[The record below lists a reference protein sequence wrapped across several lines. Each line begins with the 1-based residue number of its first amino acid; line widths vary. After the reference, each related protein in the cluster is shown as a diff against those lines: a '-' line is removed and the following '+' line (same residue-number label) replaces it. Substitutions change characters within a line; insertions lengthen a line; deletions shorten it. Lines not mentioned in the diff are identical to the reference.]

1 MKNMFKLIAALLA
14 SLLLI
19 APAFAT
25 TRSALALGEVD
36 FEDTVAPSESVAV
49 SFVLSAGAD
58 VKDIKITGQIAGEK
72 ESRAELHV
80 SKMLSGNERELK
92 LTVSVPNDLREGTYR
107 LTLNAEGKAN
117 GIVKAQQFSGNLFV
131 EQKDHSVYFKSI
143 QISSASVTA
152 GDSIDLAVRLVNNGK
167 NAEDSLKIKA
177 EMPEVGAS
185 QTIRVTDTLMQEDDR
200 TLYMTLSV
208 PRDAESGLYVLKV
221 TASNAD
227 VSATN
232 SGLVEVQK
240 FIPASQ
246 AQDRQT
252 QTPVSVQVPIGKGA
266 VVSLA
271 VSNNEDSQKTF
282 NLQLGGTVDWASA
295 ARVDPTTVTLGAGE
309 SESVFVYLLP
319 SVAGRHSFTL
329 FLKDGATT
337 VSAVPVDVQVSG
349 SAPSV
354 ASGLADKD
362 QLGLVFVV
370 VVVLLAVIAAF
381 WATRRGSG
389 KGQVY
394 Y

>member
-1 MKNMFKLIAALLA
+1 MNAFKLVAALLA
-14 SLLLI
+14 SLFLL
-19 APAFAT
+19 APAFAAT
-25 TRSALALGEVD
+25 QPALTFSEVD
-36 FEDTVAPSESVAV
+36 FEDTVAPGDSVAV
-49 SFVLSAGAD
+49 LFTLSAGID
-58 VKDIKITGQIAGEK
+58 VKDIKVTGQIAGEK
-72 ESRAELHV
+72 DSRTELQV

-92 LTVSVPNDLREGTYR
+92 LTVGVPNDLREGTYK

-117 GIVKAQQFSGNLFV
+117 GIVRAQQFAGNLVV
-131 EQKDHSVYFKSI
+131 EQKDHSMYFKSV

-152 GDSIDLAVRLVNNGK
+152 GDSIDLAVRLINNGR
-167 NAEDSLKIKA
+167 NAEDGVKIKA
-177 EMPEVGAS
+177 EMPEIGAS
-185 QTIRVTDTLMQEDDR
+185 QTIRVTNTVMQEDDR
-200 TLYMTLSV
+200 IIYMTLSV
-208 PRDAESGLYVLKV
+208 PRDAESGLYALKV

-227 VSATN
+227 VSATT

-240 FIPASQ
+240 FVPAPQVSE
-246 AQDRQT
+246 RQT
-252 QTPVSVQVPIGKGA
+252 QSAVSVQMPIGKGA

-271 VSNNEDSQKTF
+271 VSNNADSQKTF
-282 NLQLGGTVDWASA
+282 NLQLGGTADWASA

-319 SVAGRHSFTL
+319 SAAGEHSFTL

-337 VSAVPVDVQVSG
+337 VSAVPVDVKVSG
-349 SAPSV
+349 SAPAAVSR
-354 ASGLADKD
+354 LADRE

-381 WATRRGSG
+381 WATRKGSG